1 MEKYLGNGNN
11 IRDDKWT
18 KGIAVGSKGFVEHV
32 KSALGALAKG
42 RKAKGSG
49 DSYQLREPSAP
60 YQADSLARPRFQK
73 KERTTKEVNM
83 LKKELSRFESTYQ
96 MSSEDFFDRF
106 EKRELGD
113 KEDYFEW
120 SAMYQMYERSVDRL
134 NILEA
139 PSI

>member
-1 MEKYLGNGNN
+1 MSN
-11 IRDDKWT
+11 
-18 KGIAVGSKGFVEHV
+18 FVLYE
-32 KSALGALAKG
+32 
-42 RKAKGSG
+42 
-49 DSYQLREPSAP
+49 LRYNWP
-60 YQADSLARPRFQK
+60 
-73 KERTTKEVNM
+73 TTTAQFR

-106 EKRELGD
+106 EKGELGD

>member
-1 MEKYLGNGNN
+1 MSNFVLYELRYN
-11 IRDDKWT
+11 WPT
-18 KGIAVGSKGFVEHV
+18 KTAQF
-32 KSALGALAKG
+32 
-42 RKAKGSG
+42 R
-49 DSYQLREPSAP
+49 
-60 YQADSLARPRFQK
+60 
-73 KERTTKEVNM
+73 

-106 EKRELGD
+106 EKGELGD

>member
-1 MEKYLGNGNN
+1 MQAISTTKEIIQNSGKIFEKGLHNEYLSRSIGK
-11 IRDDKWT
+11 I
-18 KGIAVGSKGFVEHV
+18 IEH
-32 KSALGALAKG
+32 
-42 RKAKGSG
+42 
-49 DSYQLREPSAP
+49 E
-60 YQADSLARPRFQK
+60 

-106 EKRELGD
+106 EKGELGD

>member
-1 MEKYLGNGNN
+1 MSNFVLYKLRYN
-11 IRDDKWT
+11 WPT
-18 KGIAVGSKGFVEHV
+18 KTAQF
-32 KSALGALAKG
+32 
-42 RKAKGSG
+42 R
-49 DSYQLREPSAP
+49 
-60 YQADSLARPRFQK
+60 
-73 KERTTKEVNM
+73 

-106 EKRELGD
+106 EKGELGD